1 VHESSGIAQELV
13 WFRKDQVE
21 VPSETLPFFHKE
33 WGKILEFIFRVN
45 STKFAISWFTFI
57 QNFDI
62 KKMKRK
68 HSSTTPLRKFL
79 HLGLG

>member
-45 STKFAISWFTFI
+45 STKFAISE
-57 QNFDI
+57 
-62 KKMKRK
+62 KKTLL
-68 HSSTTPLRKFL
+68 HYSTQEVSSPWTWVTIGKEK
-79 HLGLG
+79 